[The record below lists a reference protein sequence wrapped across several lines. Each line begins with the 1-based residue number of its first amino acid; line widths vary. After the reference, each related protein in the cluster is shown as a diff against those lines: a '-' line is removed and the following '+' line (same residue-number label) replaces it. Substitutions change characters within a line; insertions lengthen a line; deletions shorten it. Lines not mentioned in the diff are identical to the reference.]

1 MLLDKLR
8 LRNFRNYTALDIE
21 LFPGKNILLGNNG
34 QGKTNIIEA
43 VYLCGTGKSYR
54 TSRDMELVR
63 WGESTF
69 YTASRFIRKNGD
81 LLVEVAFS
89 PERGKRIRLNGVHQ
103 DTAIDYIGAANVVIF
118 GPDDL
123 RIIKGGPV
131 ERRKFLDSEISAVN
145 ERYRKD
151 LADYRRILIQRNTY
165 LKDARHKVDSIH
177 VKAALDV
184 WDEQLV
190 SVGVRIMVRRAKVI
204 QEFSALAQNAWRD
217 ISSLGLLKL
226 IYRPSFDV
234 ERPFLSDEQ
243 ADEQG
248 MTKKWSALFHDE
260 LVKLRQDELMRGV
273 TLVGPHRDDMV
284 FTLDGTDMRAF
295 SSQGQQRAAVL
306 ALRLAEL
313 DFIRSEM
320 GEDAIL
326 LLDDVSSELD
336 PEKRAHLWKSM
347 NRGIQTVITTTDE
360 KIVDEL
366 SEPGKIFLVQAG
378 SVQEAN

>member
-234 ERPFLSDEQ
+234 ERSFLSDEQ

-336 PEKRAHLWKSM
+336 PEKRAHLWKYID
-347 NRGIQTVITTTDE
+347 RGIQTVITTTDE

>member
-248 MTKKWSALFHDE
+248 MTRSGQPCF
-260 LVKLRQDELMRGV
+260 M
-273 TLVGPHRDDMV
+273 T
-284 FTLDGTDMRAF
+284 
-295 SSQGQQRAAVL
+295 SS
-306 ALRLAEL
+306 
-313 DFIRSEM
+313 
-320 GEDAIL
+320 
-326 LLDDVSSELD
+326 SS
-336 PEKRAHLWKSM
+336 
-347 NRGIQTVITTTDE
+347 
-360 KIVDEL
+360 
-366 SEPGKIFLVQAG
+366 
-378 SVQEAN
+378 

>member
-1 MLLDKLR
+1 
-8 LRNFRNYTALDIE
+8 
-21 LFPGKNILLGNNG
+21 
-34 QGKTNIIEA
+34 
-43 VYLCGTGKSYR
+43 
-54 TSRDMELVR
+54 
-63 WGESTF
+63 
-69 YTASRFIRKNGD
+69 
-81 LLVEVAFS
+81 
-89 PERGKRIRLNGVHQ
+89 
-103 DTAIDYIGAANVVIF
+103 
-118 GPDDL
+118 
-123 RIIKGGPV
+123 
-131 ERRKFLDSEISAVN
+131 
-145 ERYRKD
+145 
-151 LADYRRILIQRNTY
+151 
-165 LKDARHKVDSIH
+165 
-177 VKAALDV
+177 
-184 WDEQLV
+184 
-190 SVGVRIMVRRAKVI
+190 
-204 QEFSALAQNAWRD
+204 
-217 ISSLGLLKL
+217 
-226 IYRPSFDV
+226 
-234 ERPFLSDEQ
+234 
-243 ADEQG
+243 

-336 PEKRAHLWKSM
+336 PEKRAHLWKYID
-347 NRGIQTVITTTDE
+347 RGIQTVITTTDE